1 MPDSN
6 PPNNAIAVAKRIAAA
21 LELGGQEYALG
32 GAIALGFWAVPRG
45 TVDVDITIY
54 LPADEPSK
62 CVWLLQEIGCEFSST
77 AAVESLKEHGYCR
90 IAFEGLQVNVFL
102 PTVAFYAAARERRK
116 KVDLDGQTVLV
127 WDAET
132 LAVFKLMFFRRK
144 DLADA
149 EQILRSQGKMFDRKW
164 VREQVVAMY
173 GERDP
178 RIAAWDELRVTCL
191 HSN

>member
-1 MPDSN
+1 
-6 PPNNAIAVAKRIAAA
+6 
-21 LELGGQEYALG
+21 
-32 GAIALGFWAVPRG
+32 
-45 TVDVDITIY
+45 
-54 LPADEPSK
+54 
-62 CVWLLQEIGCEFSST
+62 
-77 AAVESLKEHGYCR
+77 
-90 IAFEGLQVNVFL
+90 LQVDVFL

-116 KVDLDGQTVLV
+116 TVDLDGQTVLV

-132 LAVFKLMFFRRK
+132 LAVFKMMFFRRK

-178 RIAAWDELRVTCL
+178 RNAAWDELARDVPP
-191 HSN
+191 H